1 MMKRFGVLLSG
12 ILIFSLMLS
21 GCTKKAV
28 PEVVEEK
35 MVTVQTTSVELN
47 DILISTNLSGTFKA
61 ADEVDVVP
69 KVMGK
74 VSNVSIKEGQVVSK
88 GQVLFTLDA
97 QNANSAVRNAT
108 AALENAKS
116 AVETARISMERT
128 EQQYNNAVLN
138 FDRSKQLYDA
148 GAIPLTQLEQAE
160 LSASPLSLELAKTQY
175 YQAQVA
181 VDNASGSLSDAKIA
195 LVDFTVTAPI
205 NGTVTGINVTAGNV
219 FGGGPAVKISNLSNL
234 VMKIDASENLIKYFN
249 VGESMDIKVKSAGD
263 VILTGKVKA
272 VLPPTTGSLTYPI
285 ELLVSNPPAEI
296 KAGMFAEI
304 AISTESRN
312 QVISI
317 PSEAVIVKEGNT
329 IAYIVENDKS
339 KLIPIKTGLDNGTMV
354 EITEGLNQ
362 GMEVV
367 IKGQNFLEDGILV
380 SIVKQEE

>member
-1 MMKRFGVLLSG
+1 
-12 ILIFSLMLS
+12 
-21 GCTKKAV
+21 
-28 PEVVEEK
+28 
-35 MVTVQTTSVELN
+35 
-47 DILISTNLSGTFKA
+47 
-61 ADEVDVVP
+61 
-69 KVMGK
+69 
-74 VSNVSIKEGQVVSK
+74 
-88 GQVLFTLDA
+88 
-97 QNANSAVRNAT
+97 
-108 AALENAKS
+108 
-116 AVETARISMERT
+116 
-128 EQQYNNAVLN
+128 
-138 FDRSKQLYDA
+138 
-148 GAIPLTQLEQAE
+148 
-160 LSASPLSLELAKTQY
+160 
-175 YQAQVA
+175 
-181 VDNASGSLSDAKIA
+181 
-195 LVDFTVTAPI
+195 
-205 NGTVTGINVTAGNV
+205 
-219 FGGGPAVKISNLSNL
+219 
-234 VMKIDASENLIKYFN
+234 MKIDASENLIKYFN